1 MMLPNPSEEDPVFLL
16 GIYSRSSGQ
25 QLWRVEKT
33 IMALPTLHHQV
44 RSLCAFDGRLPE
56 KGLFSGHAPAKIDAR
71 RAALNAYFDTLLD
84 TQLNEKAALVVC
96 EFFSTNAI
104 GADSDLLQV
113 RTESPAG
120 VAPTIVESG
129 PQRREGYLTKRGKNF
144 GGWKARFFVLDGPDL
159 KYFDSP
165 GGPQI
170 GVIKLVKAQ
179 IGKQSNQS
187 PMGRDDEAENQYR
200 HAFLVLEPKR
210 KDSSSLVRHVLCAE
224 SDEERDAWVKALMAY
239 VDSADEPQQQ
249 QKKKEVPVQAPRAA
263 DTQPVYNPPAHVR
276 DPREVSS
283 RQQPAARPPPSRGAQ
298 TPEQD
303 PSLIVQGMS
312 YEQTVAGETP
322 VRGPTASS
330 YRGGMQPMLSPT
342 LNGGFGFPQPKQP
355 FNISA
360 PSNGS
365 VIQDVGMWGNKT
377 PAKEKKRSIFGFRGR
392 ATSDT
397 AQAAMIPPE
406 RATPQGRPIF
416 GMPLAEAV
424 ECSQPVGVDV
434 YLPAVV
440 YRCIEY
446 LEARSAINEE
456 GIFRLSGSQN
466 LIKALRERF
475 NNEGDVR
482 LLDAEYYDVHAVA
495 SLLKLYL
502 RELPSSVLT
511 REHHIDFLKVLDVE
525 DKSKRVAAFN
535 VLVHELPA
543 ANLELLSNL
552 CSYLADIANSSDVN
566 KMNVRNGKQT
576 LFAYDDHA
584 H

>member
-1 MMLPNPSEEDPVFLL
+1 
-16 GIYSRSSGQ
+16 
-25 QLWRVEKT
+25 
-33 IMALPTLHHQV
+33 
-44 RSLCAFDGRLPE
+44 
-56 KGLFSGHAPAKIDAR
+56 
-71 RAALNAYFDTLLD
+71 
-84 TQLNEKAALVVC
+84 
-96 EFFSTNAI
+96 
-104 GADSDLLQV
+104 
-113 RTESPAG
+113 
-120 VAPTIVESG
+120 
-129 PQRREGYLTKRGKNF
+129 
-144 GGWKARFFVLDGPDL
+144 
-159 KYFDSP
+159 
-165 GGPQI
+165 
-170 GVIKLVKAQ
+170 
-179 IGKQSNQS
+179 
-187 PMGRDDEAENQYR
+187 
-200 HAFLVLEPKR
+200 
-210 KDSSSLVRHVLCAE
+210 
-224 SDEERDAWVKALMAY
+224 
-239 VDSADEPQQQ
+239 
-249 QKKKEVPVQAPRAA
+249 
-263 DTQPVYNPPAHVR
+263 
-276 DPREVSS
+276 
-283 RQQPAARPPPSRGAQ
+283 
-298 TPEQD
+298 
-303 PSLIVQGMS
+303 
-312 YEQTVAGETP
+312 
-322 VRGPTASS
+322 
-330 YRGGMQPMLSPT
+330 
-342 LNGGFGFPQPKQP
+342 
-355 FNISA
+355 
-360 PSNGS
+360 
-365 VIQDVGMWGNKT
+365 MWGNKT